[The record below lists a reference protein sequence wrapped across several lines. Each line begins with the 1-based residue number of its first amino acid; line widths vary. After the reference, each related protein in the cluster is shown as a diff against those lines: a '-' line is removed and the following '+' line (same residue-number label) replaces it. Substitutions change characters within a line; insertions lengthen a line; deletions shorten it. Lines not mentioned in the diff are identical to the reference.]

1 MQEPGP
7 GPGSSFG
14 ADVSPPRFFVDAPL
28 AAGGS
33 VLLPAELA
41 HHATRVLRLGDGAPI
56 VLFNGHGGECAARL
70 LTAGAAALAQVGAF
84 DPIERE
90 SPLRLTLLQALVA
103 AEKLDWIV
111 EKAVE
116 LGVARILVTATERS
130 VVRLDAARAARRLRH
145 WADVARAA
153 CCQCGRNR
161 IPPVEFHDRFGLA
174 LAALPADQPRLLLV
188 PASDRDLCAAAA
200 GERAVL
206 AVGPEGGFADV
217 EVAQAAQAGFV
228 TVRLGPRVLR
238 TETAGLAAL
247 AALQATSGDLAR
259 AVSRPVPG
267 LS

>member
-1 MQEPGP
+1 VHEPGP
-7 GPGSSFG
+7 APGSSFG

-70 LTAGAAALAQVGAF
+70 LTGGAAALAQVESF

-116 LGVARILVTATERS
+116 LGVARILVTATQRS
-130 VVRLDAARAARRLRH
+130 VVRLDAARAARRIRH
-145 WADVARAA
+145 WAEVVRAA

-161 IPPVEFHDRFGLA
+161 VPPVEFHDRFASA
-174 LAALPADQPRLLLV
+174 LAALPANEPRLLLL
-188 PASDRDLCAAAA
+188 PTAERDLCPATA

-206 AVGPEGGFADV
+206 AVGPEGGFADT
-217 EVAQAAQAGFV
+217 EVAQAAREGFV
-228 TVRLGPRVLR
+228 AVRLGPRVLR

-247 AALQATSGDLAR
+247 AALQAASGDLAR
-259 AVSRPVPG
+259 AVSRPMPG
-267 LS
+267 AS